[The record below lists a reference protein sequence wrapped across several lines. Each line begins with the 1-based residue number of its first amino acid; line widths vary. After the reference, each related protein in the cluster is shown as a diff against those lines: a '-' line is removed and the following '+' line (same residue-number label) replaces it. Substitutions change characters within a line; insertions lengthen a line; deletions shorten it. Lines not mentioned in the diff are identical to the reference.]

1 MKCTCIE
8 RTSGLSGLQRSS
20 VVRVAQRRHALR
32 VNAVAE
38 AERVTQRPTVRR
50 NSVDR
55 VCWLMWQLYAQKGMW
70 LSLPLGAFSFL
81 GNTR

>member
-1 MKCTCIE
+1 M
-8 RTSGLSGLQRSS
+8 SGLQRSS

-50 NSVDR
+50 NSVD
-55 VCWLMWQLYAQKGMW
+55 VVWWLMWQLYAQKGCGLVCHLVHFV
-70 LSLPLGAFSFL
+70 LSGIHDSL
-81 GNTR
+81 